1 MTMETEMMEEWA
13 NIAADTSITTEELDD
28 AVATMRHLEADY
40 KATKAV
46 ATEAH
51 NNYQEAKAKLIHML
65 QNAGKSKYHVDGH
78 GTASLVTKL
87 KVRTPKD
94 LDAKDQLFKYIEDN
108 YGKEGVLS
116 YANVNYQSLNRFYN
130 EEFERAQNEGR
141 ADDFSIPG
149 LETPDSE
156 VSLSFRK

>member
-13 NIAADTSITTEELDD
+13 NLAADTSITTEELDE
-28 AVATMRHLEADY
+28 AVKLMRFLETQYKGHKEIATA
-40 KATKAV
+40 
-46 ATEAH
+46 AH
-51 NNYQEAKAKLIHML
+51 NAYQEAKAKLIHML

-94 LDAKDQLFKYIEDN
+94 LDSKELLFGYIREH
-108 YGKEGVLS
+108 YGEEGVLS
-116 YANVNYQSLNRFYN
+116 YANVNYQSLNSFYN
-130 EEFERAQNEGR
+130 DEFEKAKNEGR